1 VCATFT
7 GTQKMRAIPE
17 GCAPTPYWYS
27 LCWFSRFVDQEK
39 APARTFSVNPEATH
53 GAGSYGWVAK
63 TAVRLARVF
72 GVCSPP
78 PGDQHCV
85 DQQMVEADQQ
95 MVEATCAESPQNA
108 SDREPEVDV
117 EVSRGAARAAEQAAL
132 RDALERVLDKL
143 CEGERARRAAV
154 RPPGSGAL
162 A

>member
-1 VCATFT
+1 
-7 GTQKMRAIPE
+7 
-17 GCAPTPYWYS
+17 
-27 LCWFSRFVDQEK
+27 
-39 APARTFSVNPEATH
+39 
-53 GAGSYGWVAK
+53 
-63 TAVRLARVF
+63 
-72 GVCSPP
+72 
-78 PGDQHCV
+78 V

>member
-1 VCATFT
+1 
-7 GTQKMRAIPE
+7 MRNIYGYAKNASDP
-17 GCAPTPYWYS
+17 GRLRRNSTLVFA
-27 LCWFSRFVDQEK
+27 LLFSRFVDQEK

-53 GAGSYGWVAK
+53 DSGWVAK
-63 TAVRLARVF
+63 TAGRLARVF

-78 PGDQHCV
+78 GDQHC
-85 DQQMVEADQQ
+85 ADQQ
-95 MVEATCAESPQNA
+95 MVQADQRMVEGPQNG

-143 CEGERARRAAV
+143 CEGERARRAV
-154 RPPGSGAL
+154 MRPPGSGAL

>member
-1 VCATFT
+1 MCATFT
-7 GTQKMRAIPE
+7 GTQKMRAIPK
-17 GCAPTPYWYS
+17 GCAPTQRWYS
-27 LCWFSRFVDQEK
+27 LCCFSRFVDQEK

-53 GAGSYGWVAK
+53 DSGWVAK
-63 TAVRLARVF
+63 TAGRLARVF
-72 GVCSPP
+72 GVYSP
-78 PGDQHCV
+78 PGDQRCA

-95 MVEATCAESPQNA
+95 MVEATCAEGPHSG

>member
-1 VCATFT
+1 VRNIYGYA
-7 GTQKMRAIPE
+7 KNASDPE
-17 GCAPTPYWYS
+17 RLRCNSTLVFA
-27 LCWFSRFVDQEK
+27 LLFSRFVDQEK
-39 APARTFSVNPEATH
+39 AAAFSVNPEATH
-53 GAGSYGWVAK
+53 GAGSDGWVAK
-63 TAVRLARVF
+63 TAGRLARVF

-78 PGDQHCV
+78 RDQRSA
-85 DQQMVEADQQ
+85 DPQMVQADQQ
-95 MVEATCAESPQNA
+95 MVEATCAEGPQNG

-143 CEGERARRAAV
+143 CEGERARRAAA

>member
-1 VCATFT
+1 VRNIYGYAKNASDPGRLRPNSTLVF
-7 GTQKMRAIPE
+7 A
-17 GCAPTPYWYS
+17 
-27 LCWFSRFVDQEK
+27 LLFSRFVDQEK

-53 GAGSYGWVAK
+53 DSGWVAK
-63 TAVRLARVF
+63 TAGRLARVF

-78 PGDQHCV
+78 GDQHCA
-85 DQQMVEADQQ
+85 DQQMVQADQR
-95 MVEATCAESPQNA
+95 MVEATCAEGPQNG

-117 EVSRGAARAAEQAAL
+117 EVNRRAARAAEQAAL

-143 CEGERARRAAV
+143 CEGERARRAAM

>member
-1 VCATFT
+1 VRNIYGYAKNASDPGRLRRNSTLVF
-7 GTQKMRAIPE
+7 A
-17 GCAPTPYWYS
+17 
-27 LCWFSRFVDQEK
+27 LLFSRFVDQEK

-53 GAGSYGWVAK
+53 DSGWVAK
-63 TAVRLARVF
+63 SAGRLARVF

-78 PGDQHCV
+78 GDQHC
-85 DQQMVEADQQ
+85 ADQQ
-95 MVEATCAESPQNA
+95 MVQADQRTVEGPQNG

-143 CEGERARRAAV
+143 CEGERARRAAA